1 MGLQIGF
8 APYPKG
14 TVTASA
20 KVNPSNYGM
29 VYMVKNMQVDEQTQ
43 PPDGRMTMVRL
54 VKNAS
59 GSAIT
64 PGTPVKFKT
73 GGLGYL
79 IAGET
84 GAESA
89 DGFSDPHVTTIANG
103 EWFLMAISGPTKAQK
118 AAGTI
123 TLGDQLSTVASG
135 QVQKITAAT
144 PTVLQLSLM
153 CGKAE
158 ETSSAA
164 ANTLIKIDV
173 RNLI

>member
-1 MGLQIGF
+1 MGFQVGF
-8 APYPKG
+8 APYRKG
-14 TVTASA
+14 ETVASA
-20 KVNPSNYGM
+20 KVNPSEYGLLFA
-29 VYMVKNMQVDEQTQ
+29 VKNMQFSETQ
-43 PPDGRMTMVRL
+43 QPTDGRITLVRL
-54 VKNAS
+54 VKNDS

-64 PGTPVKFKT
+64 PGTPVKYKT

-89 DGFSDPHVTTIANG
+89 DGFSDPHVSTIPDDS
-103 EWFLMAISGPTKAQK
+103 WFLMAVHGPTKAQK

-123 TLGDQLSTVASG
+123 TLGNQLSTVASG
-135 QVQKITAAT
+135 QVQAITAAT

-173 RNLI
+173 RHLM